1 MIRDTDCIKS
11 LSRNRYRRNDIYPVV
26 ENNLPVLVCAVT
38 EFVHF
43 IGRTENGI
51 QVIKEKE
58 CPDRLAVALAS
69 VQSISVVTEYQEFR
83 YVRKKP

>member
-11 LSRNRYRRNDIYPVV
+11 LSRNRYRRNDIHPVMK
-26 ENNLPVLVCAVT
+26 NDLSVLVCAVT

-43 IGRTENGI
+43 VGRTENRI
-51 QVIKEKE
+51 QVIKEKK
-58 CPDRLAVALAS
+58 CPDRFAAALAS

-83 YVRKKP
+83 NVRKKP